1 MKRRALGVLFAA
13 MCVTAVPSVAYAGLY
28 ATPSDAAQTDAAATD
43 AGTDAAAP
51 AEEAAPAEAAATAE
65 TAPATEAADS
75 AAPAEAAETAP
86 ADGTG
91 LTEVAAPVAEQADA
105 ALSDNIYDFQIKIND
120 HVYQFP
126 TTYEEFSSQGWV
138 MESGHENETLNAGSY
153 ILDMPASND
162 TENISLAFLNLGINA
177 IPYEQCLIGGITING
192 TYNINLNRTTV
203 ELAGGIQMGKSTFED
218 IKAAYGD
225 PSETSETKYYTE
237 YIYKKDN
244 YEMVDLYV
252 YKDDNTFKKV
262 VIQNFVEPEGY
273 DKGSVSDDVPD
284 IVTAYTAPSA
294 LSDDIMAPQV
304 EFCGDLY
311 TLPAPVTAF
320 LANGWTMVDVADDD
334 YVAGGESESIKMM
347 KNNQTAYF
355 YLRNMTENATSVQ
368 NCMVKQLEASN
379 LNEAV
384 TLKTSG
390 GLTVGSKR
398 ADIKALAEAKGYLV
412 SEDADTLTVYKSEN
426 SRSDIYLTFRF
437 IGDDPDTVTN
447 LQYVS
452 RVLQ

>member
-1 MKRRALGVLFAA
+1 MKRRALGVLLAA
-13 MCVTAVPSVAYAGLY
+13 MCATAVPSVAYAGLY

-51 AEEAAPAEAAATAE
+51 AEEAATAE

-75 AAPAEAAETAP
+75 TAPAEAAAETAP

-91 LTEVAAPVAEQADA
+91 LTEAAAPAAEQAGA

-138 MESGHENETLNAGSY
+138 MESGYENETLDTNSY
-153 ILDMPASND
+153 VDITASND
-162 TENISLAFLNLGINA
+162 TEKVNLTFLNLGINA
-177 IPYEQCLIGGITING
+177 LPYEQCLIGGISIDG
-192 TYNINLNRTTV
+192 TYNVNLSRTTV

-225 PSETSETKYYTE
+225 PSETSETDYYTE
-237 YIYKKDN
+237 YIYKKD
-244 YEMVDLYV
+244 YHEMVDLYV

-262 VIQNFVEPEGY
+262 RIQNLVEPEGY
-273 DKGSVSDDVPD
+273 DKGSVSGDVPD
-284 IVTAYTAPSA
+284 IVTSYAAPSA

-320 LANGWTMVDVADDD
+320 LANGWTMVDVADDA
-334 YVAGGESESIKMM
+334 YVSGGGTMETLDMM
-347 KNNQTAYF
+347 KNNQTVQF
-355 YLRNMTENATSVQ
+355 YVYNMTDNATAIQ
-368 NCMVKQLEASN
+368 NCFIRQLEAST
-379 LNEAV
+379 LNEAI

-390 GLTVGSKR
+390 NLTLGSKKS
-398 ADIKALAEAKGYLV
+398 DIKALAEAKGYIMT
-412 SEDADTLTVYKSEN
+412 EDADSLTIYKSEN
-426 SRSDIYLTFRF
+426 SKTDTQLHFRF
-437 IGDDPDTVTN
+437 FGDDPEIATN
-447 LQYVS
+447 IQYEN